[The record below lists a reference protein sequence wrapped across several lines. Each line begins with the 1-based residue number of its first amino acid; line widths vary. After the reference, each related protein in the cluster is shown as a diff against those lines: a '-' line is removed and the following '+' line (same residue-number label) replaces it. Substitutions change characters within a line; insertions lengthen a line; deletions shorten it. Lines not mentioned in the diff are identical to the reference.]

1 MCAADANLQCTRV
14 NRSFLGGVMDSIK
27 LSVIIHVTRKYVA
40 PVALGALVVW
50 LVANEL
56 GDWADVV
63 CSVAG
68 ALAIAVEACAK

>member
-1 MCAADANLQCTRV
+1 
-14 NRSFLGGVMDSIK
+14 MDSTKFALI
-27 LSVIIHVTRKYVA
+27 VHIIRKYVA
-40 PVALGALVVW
+40 PVFLGAIVVW

-68 ALAIAVEACAK
+68 ALAIAVEACIDV

>member
-1 MCAADANLQCTRV
+1 
-14 NRSFLGGVMDSIK
+14 MDSAK
-27 LSVIIHVTRKYVA
+27 LAIIVHITRKYVA
-40 PVALGALVVW
+40 PVALGAVVVW

-68 ALAIAVEACAK
+68 ALAIAVEACQ

>member
-1 MCAADANLQCTRV
+1 
-14 NRSFLGGVMDSIK
+14 MDSIK
-27 LSVIIHVTRKYVA
+27 WSLIVHILRKYVA

-63 CSVAG
+63 CAG
-68 ALAIAVEACAK
+68 ASAMAIAVEACVK

>member
-1 MCAADANLQCTRV
+1 
-14 NRSFLGGVMDSIK
+14 MDSIK
-27 LSVIIHVTRKYVA
+27 WSLIVHIFRKYVA

-63 CSVAG
+63 CAG
-68 ALAIAVEACAK
+68 ASALAIAVEACSNGSV

>member
-1 MCAADANLQCTRV
+1 
-14 NRSFLGGVMDSIK
+14 MDTLK
-27 LSVIIHVTRKYVA
+27 LSVIVHVTRKYVA

>member
-1 MCAADANLQCTRV
+1 
-14 NRSFLGGVMDSIK
+14 MDTTK
-27 LSVIIHVTRKYVA
+27 LSIIIHVMRKYVA
-40 PVALGALVVW
+40 PVVLGALVVW

-68 ALAIAVEACAK
+68 ALAIAVEACNGSV